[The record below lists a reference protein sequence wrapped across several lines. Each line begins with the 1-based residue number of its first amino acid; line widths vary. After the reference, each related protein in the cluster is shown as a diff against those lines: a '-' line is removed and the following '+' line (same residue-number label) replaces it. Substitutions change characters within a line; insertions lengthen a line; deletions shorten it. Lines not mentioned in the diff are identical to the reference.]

1 MERKLTITLSEDEYE
16 RPRRQA
22 GSDDLREFVE
32 ATLRSFIQREERLEA
47 GYREMAADDA
57 HEREAMEW
65 IEAVS
70 DDALD
75 E

>member
-16 RPRRQA
+16 RLRRHA

-65 IEAVS
+65 IEAVP

>member
-65 IEAVS
+65 IEGAP
-70 DDALD
+70 DDALA